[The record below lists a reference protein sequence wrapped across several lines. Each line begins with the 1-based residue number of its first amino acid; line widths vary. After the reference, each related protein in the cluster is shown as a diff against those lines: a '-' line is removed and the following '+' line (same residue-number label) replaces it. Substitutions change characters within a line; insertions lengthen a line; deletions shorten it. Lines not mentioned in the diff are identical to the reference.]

1 MLSEEILRRVRQ
13 IEVTTRRVIDDLV
26 SGNYRSHF
34 KGHGVQFSEHRQYVP
49 GDDVRHIDWKVSAR
63 TRDPLVKKYE
73 EERELTVL
81 IMVDV
86 SGSKSFGS
94 AEKIKSEVAAETAG
108 LLAYAANRTGDKVG
122 LLLFANEV
130 EKVLPPKKGR
140 SQVQRI
146 IRELLV
152 FRPKTRGTNLSSA
165 LDAASR
171 ILKHSG
177 IVFIISDFIDE
188 DYGLELKRLARRHDV
203 VAIQVVDPRERK
215 VPNVGHLLVVDPET
229 GVEHMVDSG
238 SKAFA
243 RWLEDAQLAQDTDIR
258 TAMTGG
264 RVEIV
269 SLFSDQDYIDAVVR
283 FFRLRARR
291 KR

>member
-63 TRDPLVKKYE
+63 TRDPLVKKFE

-86 SGSKSFGS
+86 SGSKAFGS
-94 AEKIKSEVAAETAG
+94 GDKIKSEVAAEIAG

-122 LLLFANEV
+122 LMLFASEV
-130 EKVLPPKKGR
+130 EKILPPRKGR

-146 IRELLV
+146 IRELLA
-152 FRPKTRGTNLSSA
+152 FRPRTRGTNLASA

-171 ILKHSG
+171 TLKHAG
-177 IVFIISDFIDE
+177 IVFIVSDFIAE

-203 VAIQVVDPRERK
+203 VALQIADPRERK
-215 VPNVGHLLVVDPET
+215 VPDVGHLLVVDPET
-229 GVEHMVDSG
+229 GVEHMIDSG
-238 SKAFA
+238 SRAFA
-243 RWLEDAQLAQDTDIR
+243 RWLEETQLAQDTDIR

-269 SLFSDQDYIDAVVR
+269 QLQSDQDYIDAVVR